1 MNNQLRNTYYAIL
14 IPAIIGF
21 TVTGLLKMFKTFT
34 VGPVRYIEFF
44 APAVFIS
51 SIVLAIALPVFFRT
65 IFANKMRN
73 ERSVSLTDFIKFERS
88 LLYVSLITPYVTLIA
103 FLFDFPRFHVAG
115 SFLMTIYAVYY
126 YYPSKKRIT
135 FEKRIFRVQ

>member
-1 MNNQLRNTYYAIL
+1 MNNELRNTYYTLL
-14 IPAIIGF
+14 IPATIGF
-21 TVTGLLKMFKTFT
+21 AVTGLLKTFKAFT

-44 APAVFIS
+44 APAVFILS
-51 SIVLAIALPVFFRT
+51 VVLAVALPVFFRT

-73 ERSVSLTDFIKFERS
+73 EKSVSLTDFIKFEKS

-126 YYPSKKRIT
+126 YYPSKKRIK